1 MAKPGDLKWDD
12 FFKSNEPK
20 SNLQKTRTEKV
31 PSAQYHQDKP
41 VGTLHKNA
49 FSDQGKVSK
58 TPAAPINK
66 PGEVPRKPT
75 NIEISQSI
83 LASIPKQMRQPTNAE
98 MQAAARQMGLVK
110 SEEELAQL
118 QKDWENRL
126 NDFHNEANKPV
137 EPQLSKTDEAW
148 ASGKSFNDTLTEE
161 ERSERNKF
169 VSGNENE

>member
-1 MAKPGDLKWDD
+1 MSKPGDLKWDD
-12 FFKSNEPK
+12 LFKNNEPK
-20 SNLQKTRTEKV
+20 SNLRKTNTEKV
-31 PSAQYHQDKP
+31 PSAQYHKDKP

-49 FSDQGKVSK
+49 YSDQGKVSE
-58 TPAAPINK
+58 TPATPINK

-83 LASIPKQMRQPTNAE
+83 LANMPKQMRQPTNAE
-98 MQAAARQMGLVK
+98 MEAAAQQMGLVK

-126 NDFHNEANKPV
+126 NDFHSEANKPV
-137 EPQLSKTDEAW
+137 ESQLSKTDEAW
-148 ASGKSFNDTLTEE
+148 ASGKSFNDTLSEE
-161 ERSERNKF
+161 ERTNRNKF